1 MAWDTKWS
9 GMVLCILMNC
19 PLHNWSVVNC
29 CLLYHYSD
37 HLSIGFFDALLSACF
52 VVDCS
57 LSCVDSF
64 RLVWRWTK
72 ELRLLSLMSVMMPML
87 LLRWAWRHG
96 CRHSCTQIYS
106 FMKYL
111 WWKSSQKCH
120 IHISVSLSSCFGHH
134 FKRTTHSCEK
144 QTPFPVPSCWWR
156 PRMLRSWWVWSTRTR
171 RPKFALSS
179 LWSRLDG

>member
-9 GMVLCILMNC
+9 GMVLCIHMNC

-37 HLSIGFFDALLSACF
+37 HISIGFFDTLLSACF

-64 RLVWRWTK
+64 RLAWHWTK

-87 LLRWAWRHG
+87 PLRWAWRHG
-96 CRHSCTQIYS
+96 CRHSYTQIYS

-111 WWKSSQKCH
+111 WWKSTQKCH
-120 IHISVSLSSCFGHH
+120 IHISVSFSSCFLLTILNVQHTAA
-134 FKRTTHSCEK
+134 RNRL
-144 QTPFPVPSCWWR
+144 PSPSRRAGGGGGCWGVDGFGQQER
-156 PRMLRSWWVWSTRTR
+156 GGQ
-171 RPKFALSS
+171 SS
-179 LWSRLDG
+179 HWDHCGAA